1 MTPVPTEQD
10 YRSRPAEEKF
20 REVGTVSQTDAPED
34 EIAASSQHKVLALV
48 AELAQRYQINAI
60 QPFLESC
67 RSALERADLSIGVL
81 GRFKAGKSSFLNHLI
96 GRELLPVGV
105 IPVTAVVTDLSGGE
119 TDSAEVQFRDGTH
132 LRIRVNE
139 IRQYVSETENPD
151 NVKGAVAVSA
161 RVPELSRFRGIRL
174 FDTPGLE
181 SAFAHNT
188 EASLGWAP
196 NVDIALV
203 AIAVDPPLSQQDL
216 ALIRKLL
223 DYTPR
228 VAILLTKFDLLSQPE
243 QNQVLEFVKTQ
254 LARNIGEAIEVY
266 PYSTRAGYEHL
277 RTAFATDFID
287 RFRAQIVEQR
297 AVIAN
302 RKIATLVRECGDY
315 MRLTLKSTEMI
326 ESEKSHLRDRA
337 ARESGA
343 LADTKLELRLIAR
356 HAMAGCRRVIE
367 SALSKEE
374 VAVRTEV
381 RHALAEAAPSFPK
394 DFARLIEAF
403 EQWLE
408 TVLLARLEI
417 LSQANRSEFLR
428 PLLDVQRQYLR
439 LLQNFRDRLSEQV
452 MNLYGVPLRT
462 TEAEITVKPP
472 KAPDV
477 KIGRVFDHNP
487 ELLSPLLPMGLLR
500 GVVLRRFQR
509 KVGYE
514 VFKNLSRLTSQWEE
528 IVNGAIAQLQRE
540 AERRI
545 EDLVST
551 VDRLTSMP
559 ASEASSIREDLT
571 RLDAVAREMGAAPR
585 ENR

>member
-1 MTPVPTEQD
+1 
-10 YRSRPAEEKF
+10 
-20 REVGTVSQTDAPED
+20 VSETDALRH
-34 EIAASSQHKVLALV
+34 EITADSHEQILALV

-60 QPFLESC
+60 QPFLGSC
-67 RSALERADLSIGVL
+67 RSALERAELSIGVL

-96 GRELLPVGV
+96 GREVLPVGV

-119 TDSAEVQFRDGTH
+119 TDSAEVRFRDGAS
-132 LRIRVNE
+132 LRIPVSE
-139 IRQYVSETENPD
+139 ITQYVSETENPD
-151 NVKGAVAVSA
+151 NAKGVVAVSV
-161 RVPELSRFRGIRL
+161 RVPELSLFHGIRF

-216 ALIRKLL
+216 TLIRTLL

-228 VAILLTKFDLLSQPE
+228 VAILLTKFDLLSRPE
-243 QNQVLEFVKTQ
+243 QDQVLEFVKTQ

-266 PYSTRAGYEHL
+266 PYSTRSGYEHL
-277 RTAFATDFID
+277 RTAFANDFID
-287 RFRAQIVEQR
+287 RYRAQIVEER
-297 AVIAN
+297 AAIAN

-326 ESEKSHLRDRA
+326 ESEKSQLHDRA
-337 ARESGA
+337 ARESSA
-343 LADTKLELRLIAR
+343 LADTKLELSLIAR
-356 HAMAGCRRVIE
+356 HATAGCRRVIE
-367 SALSKEE
+367 AALSKEE
-374 VAVRTEV
+374 AAVRTEV
-381 RHALAEAAPSFPK
+381 RHALKEAAPTFPK
-394 DFARLIEAF
+394 DFAQLIEAF
-403 EQWLE
+403 ERWLKTE
-408 TVLLARLEI
+408 LLARLEI

-428 PLLDVQRQYLR
+428 PLIDVQRQYLR

-462 TEAEITVKPP
+462 TEPEIAVDSP
-472 KAPDV
+472 KMPDV
-477 KIGRVFDHNP
+477 KIGRVFDHNW
-487 ELLSPLLPMGLLR
+487 ELLSSLLPMGLLR
-500 GVVLRRFQR
+500 RAVLRRFRR
-509 KVGYE
+509 KVGDE

-528 IVNGAIAQLQRE
+528 IVNAAIGQLQRE
-540 AERRI
+540 AERRM

-559 ASEASSIREDLT
+559 ASEASRIRDDLG
-571 RLDAVAREMGAAPR
+571 RLEAAVRAIGAGRKPGDRAEALAPQ
-585 ENR
+585 EPH

>member
-1 MTPVPTEQD
+1 
-10 YRSRPAEEKF
+10 
-20 REVGTVSQTDAPED
+20 VSQTDAPED
-34 EIAASSQHKVLALV
+34 EIAASSQRKVLALV
-48 AELAQRYQINAI
+48 ADLAERYQINAI
-60 QPFLESC
+60 HPFLESC
-67 RSALERADLSIGVL
+67 RSALERAELSIGVL

-96 GRELLPVGV
+96 GREVLPVGV

-119 TDSAEVQFRDGTH
+119 TDSAEVRFRDGAR
-132 LRIRVNE
+132 LGIRVSE
-139 IRQYVSETENPD
+139 ITQYVSETENPD
-151 NVKGAVAVSA
+151 NVKAVVAVSA

-196 NVDIALV
+196 NVDVALV
-203 AIAVDPPLSQQDL
+203 AIAVDPPLSQHDL
-216 ALIRKLL
+216 TLIRTLL

-254 LARNIGEAIEVY
+254 LARNIGERVEVY

-277 RTAFATDFID
+277 HYAFEAEFID
-287 RFRAQIVEQR
+287 RLRAQIGEER
-297 AVIAN
+297 AAIAN
-302 RKIATLVRECGDY
+302 RKMATLVRECSDY
-315 MRLTLKSTEMI
+315 MRLTLKSAQMI
-326 ESEKSHLRDRA
+326 EAEKLQLHDRA
-337 ARESGA
+337 VRERSA
-343 LADTKLELRLIAR
+343 LADTKLELSLIAR

-367 SALSKEE
+367 TALSKEE
-374 VAVRTEV
+374 VAVRNEV
-381 RHALAEAAPSFPK
+381 RYALADATSSFPK
-394 DFARLIEAF
+394 DLAKLIEAF
-403 EQWLE
+403 EQWLK
-408 TVLLARLEI
+408 TALLARLEI
-417 LSQANRSEFLR
+417 LSQANRGEFLR

-462 TEAEITVKPP
+462 TEPEIAVKPP

-477 KIGRVFDHNP
+477 KIGRVFDHTW

-500 GVVLRRFQR
+500 RAVLRRFQR
-509 KVGYE
+509 KVGDE

-540 AERRI
+540 AENRI
-545 EDLVST
+545 EGLVST

-559 ASEASSIREDLT
+559 ASEASRIRDDLG
-571 RLDAVAREMGAAPR
+571 RLEAIAREVGVPQESR
-585 ENR
+585 